1 MGKEVI
7 MESPWLLKLHFWQ
20 IAADSESLSAIESSL
35 DGWKNGKETILVVG
49 AYAPTEDS
57 DECVRD
63 DFYDGL

>member
-7 MESPWLLKLHFWQ
+7 MESPWQLKLHFGQ
-20 IAADSESLSAIESSL
+20 IGADSGSLSAIESSL
-35 DGWKNGKETILVVG
+35 NGWKNGKETILVVG
-49 AYAPTEDS
+49 EYAPTEDS